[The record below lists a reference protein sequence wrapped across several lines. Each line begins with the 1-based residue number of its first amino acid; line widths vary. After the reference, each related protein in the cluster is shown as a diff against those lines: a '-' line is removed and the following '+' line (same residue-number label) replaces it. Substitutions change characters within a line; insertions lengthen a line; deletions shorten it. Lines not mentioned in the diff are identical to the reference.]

1 MKIVKV
7 NYRIKRSNFG
17 SPLEI
22 KVDMRDLE
30 RDGLGYYLEVNGIIN
45 QGDEFEVLNRFF
57 DFIPEKKDQDK
68 NLRNNKQSSN
78 FKRPFIK
85 SDENVEILEWR
96 VDLYSVP
103 FFLDQSNLYPRYV
116 DVKAKT
122 IGKAILIAMN
132 KVGLFGTFPEGWKNI
147 SVIAGDNISDFGMYE
162 LGNENNP
169 FIQQFKKGKE
179 SHFA

>member
-7 NYRIKRSNFG
+7 NYRIKRPNFN

-30 RDGLGYYLEVNGIIN
+30 LGGLGYYLETNGIIN
-45 QGDEFEVLNRFF
+45 QGDEFQVLNRFF

-68 NLRNNKQSSN
+68 NLKNDKHSGS
-78 FKRPFIK
+78 FKKPFIK
-85 SDENVEILEWR
+85 SDENVEVLEWR
-96 VDLYSVP
+96 VDLYSIP
-103 FFLDQSNLYPRYV
+103 FFFNESASYPRYV

-132 KVGLFGTFPEGWKNI
+132 KVGLYGTFPEGWKNI
-147 SVIAGDNISDFGMYE
+147 LVLPGDHISDFGMYE

-179 SHFA
+179 THFA